1 MCGCV
6 IIFSMTICRKFVYF
20 PSDRVPLVF
29 RRLLFVQ
36 LSASGETARN
46 LRRTRLGGGGWFYLI
61 ILHLVSFSSL
71 FPFCCPQF
79 YAYWIWMLLLCSIRG
94 TLNIPAK
101 PLNLRVS
108 MYMDLVRKP
117 LGIKLWRMTQ
127 IETLA
132 NSHRIRTHTWE
143 HISCSKCPLFLNNEG
158 QRKCVR
164 QRSGSV
170 WLV

>member
-1 MCGCV
+1 MQKVYLFPLRSGL
-6 IIFSMTICRKFVYF
+6 FSVSQSFICAAF
-20 PSDRVPLVF
+20 S
-29 RRLLFVQ
+29 
-36 LSASGETARN
+36 
-46 LRRTRLGGGGWFYLI
+46 LRRNSTKFKADKTWSVAQREKKSWFYLI

-71 FPFCCPQF
+71 FPFCSPQF
-79 YAYWIWMLLLCSIRG
+79 CAHWIWMLLLCSIRG
-94 TLNIPAK
+94 TLNILAK
-101 PLNLRVS
+101 PLNFRVS

-127 IETLA
+127 IETFT
-132 NSHRIRTHTWE
+132 NSHRIRTHTWK

-164 QRSGSV
+164 QRSDGGSGCV